1 MIVSVGI
8 ALSLQVKMSNVFKIS
23 NVFSWSDSKVTLHW
37 VKSAIEKWKILVEN
51 RVSEIR
57 ENVEVGVMYQLIVI
71 LQTLLQNI
79 TKKLKFVEVL

>member
-1 MIVSVGI
+1 MIISVGI
-8 ALSLQVKMSNVFKIS
+8 ALSLQVKMSNVFKVS
-23 NVFSWSDSKVTLHW
+23 NVFSWSDSKVALHW
-37 VKSAIEKWKILVEN
+37 VKSAIEKWKILIEN